1 MTVIL
6 RYLMLKIE
14 QQHCHRVIEM
24 PVLTRRKLVSELV
37 SFVMMILDGQEPCAV
52 LSVSISCLIE
62 CIHSVRVGT
71 RYLWQIKRK
80 LPAHCVSGMIPVTG
94 STVGALHLLCSL
106 FFLTLLLVLCH
117 LFFTCRQ

>member
-1 MTVIL
+1 MTIIL

-14 QQHCHRVIEM
+14 QRHSVIEM

-62 CIHSVRVGT
+62 CIHTVRVGT
-71 RYLWQIKRK
+71 R
-80 LPAHCVSGMIPVTG
+80 
-94 STVGALHLLCSL
+94 
-106 FFLTLLLVLCH
+106 
-117 LFFTCRQ
+117 